1 MNYQELTHEQALELT
16 MRVDALVEDMDF
28 ELSRLSGMDFEN
40 VETTWDFEE
49 AIKALAVMEKHFEN
63 FRKKR
68 LQMDEAY
75 QWLQEE
81 D

>member
-1 MNYQELTHEQALELT
+1 
-16 MRVDALVEDMDF
+16 MDF

-75 QWLQEE
+75 QWLEE
-81 D
+81 GEEWD